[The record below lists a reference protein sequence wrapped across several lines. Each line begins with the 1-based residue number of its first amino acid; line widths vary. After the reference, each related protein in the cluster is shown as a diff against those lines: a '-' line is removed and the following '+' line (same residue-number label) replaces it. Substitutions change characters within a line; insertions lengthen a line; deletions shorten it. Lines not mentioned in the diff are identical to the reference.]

1 MIIRIRP
8 LLDLRHRHADQTLL
22 DYLTL
27 VTLAPTPGTIPVA
40 TLRERWGCSQPQVS
54 RRLNTVA
61 AAGLADITPGWG
73 VYQVHAVRRLEA
85 VA

>member
-8 LLDLRHRHADQTLL
+8 LLDLRHQHADQTLL

-27 VTLAPTPGTIPVA
+27 VTLAPDPSAIPVA
-40 TLRERWGCSQPQVS
+40 TLRERWRCSQPQVS
-54 RRLNTVA
+54 RRINAVA
-61 AAGLADITPGWG
+61 AAGLADITACYGA
-73 VYQVHAVRRLEA
+73 YQVHAVTRLEG